1 MPKERR
7 HVPERTYR
15 AVCFG
20 VMVWL
25 SGCYQNIYDARTLPP
40 EYMAH
45 PAVDVQSLDLLPLA
59 QTQATSNMVQVGDV
73 LSVAVISGAVDER
86 SEERWLLRVA
96 PEGTLNVPL
105 VGTVPVAG
113 LDLLDVEQAIGQ
125 ACVQRGV
132 FRRPAVS
139 VTMDTRRT
147 NRVTVMGAVEKPDT
161 YDLPTT
167 SSDLL
172 SALVAAGG
180 LAERADRIVEI
191 QPALPPGAAVD
202 LGGLGANVPG
212 QPRASFASYS
222 PYAGASVRR
231 VPISVDLVT
240 ASSGK
245 DRRGYPLEDGSV
257 VTVRSKPTE
266 YIHVIGLVL
275 RPDQFELPAN
285 KELRMLDA
293 IALANGPSVPLANKV
308 YVVRR
313 PPGAPESI
321 VIKSSIRSAKRD
333 ARANVLLAPGDVVSV
348 EETPGTFTFV
358 LLRQFFH
365 LGVGVSGRAVF

>member
-1 MPKERR
+1 MPKESR
-7 HVPERTYR
+7 HFPERTPC

-20 VMVWL
+20 VLVWL
-25 SGCYQNIYDARTLPP
+25 SGCYQNIYDARTLPYQ
-40 EYMAH
+40 YMAQ
-45 PAVDVQSLDLLPLA
+45 PEVDVQSLNLLPLA
-59 QTQATSNMVQVGDV
+59 QTQATSQVVQVGDV
-73 LSVAVISGAVDER
+73 LGVSVISGAVADG
-86 SEERWLLRVA
+86 SEETWLLRIA
-96 PEGTLNVPL
+96 QDGMLNVPL
-105 VGTVPVAG
+105 VGMVPVAG
-113 LDLLDVEQAIGQ
+113 LDLLEVEQMIRQ
-125 ACVQRGV
+125 ACVERGV

-161 YDLPTT
+161 YDLPAT

-191 QPALPPGAAVD
+191 QPAQPRSASAD
-202 LGGLGANVPG
+202 YRNLGANVP
-212 QPRASFASYS
+212 QSQQASLASYS
-222 PYAGASVRR
+222 PYPNSPLRPS
-231 VPISVDLVT
+231 PIRVDLAL
-240 ASSGK
+240 ASSGQE
-245 DRRGYPLEDGSV
+245 RGGYQLEDGSV

-275 RPDQFELPAN
+275 RPNQFELPAN

-365 LGVGVSGRAVF
+365 LGVGVSGRAAF